1 MAISSLQCKELH
13 SFGCLKL
20 LCLSSPLLSFCLSN
34 PVSDFRSLN
43 RLLFGACSHRQT
55 RCSTEG
61 KGGGEAIP
69 YHVSIRVRDDVSR
82 EILGGHLLAEG
93 CKLCCGIDRSH
104 WKVLTC
110 DRKTPRHTHR
120 HTLLRESEAGGAT
133 SFSLGRGLGG

>member
-1 MAISSLQCKELH
+1 MAISSLQCKGLH
-13 SFGCLKL
+13 SFSCLKL
-20 LCLSSPLLSFCLSN
+20 PCLSSPLLSFCLSN
-34 PVSDFRSLN
+34 PVSAFRSLN
-43 RLLFGACSHRQT
+43 SLLFVACSHRLT

-61 KGGGEAIP
+61 NGGGEAIP

-110 DRKTPRHTHR
+110 DRKTPRHR
-120 HTLLRESEAGGAT
+120 HTLLRESDARGAT